1 MLNPASLFHRLFFVI
16 LGLAFVTG
24 PLNAATEVALLDV
37 RPDGRFEFDRI
48 EGFVGHFDPQWKR
61 VVQTRPTGPAAAEA
75 SDRAGRDF
83 RVQLRP
89 AGADTP
95 IALHQRVE
103 RLAPDSF
110 RLAYEAKH
118 PTGVPTRELYL
129 QLTIPLEVGAGR
141 TLLVDDRPHVLPM
154 EFAAARVLS
163 LGEASRRLVLPAA
176 TGTVTVE
183 GVFSLLVQDQRE
195 WRSDSYSVRLR
206 FAPSGDILHS
216 AGLEATLRHTP
227 YRSAPVSIREAV
239 NFGFSDEV
247 ADDRRGGWTDQG
259 PDNDL
264 RSLPAGPLHTSGIAF
279 DILDETANRGRG
291 AIVLAGPDRAY
302 LPRNATVRLPAEA
315 RDARHLYLLHASGWT
330 PPSDRPVGAVIV
342 RHADGGAE
350 TRHEILSGRDV
361 GNWWSPAVLPRA
373 AVGWTGET
381 PRSEVGLYVTRVP
394 LGNRPVRE
402 LVFESSGEGV
412 WMIAALS
419 VSPDD
424 IPLFTEVKPWTAAAG
439 RDWVEHRHEIEIEAG
454 SVFDFSAGLH
464 APAGKYGPIM
474 ITPEGR
480 FAFRD
485 RPDERVRFWG
495 VNLCFSAN
503 YPEKELADR
512 LAERLARSGY
522 NTIRIHHYDRRLQKA
537 GGDSWELDPEM
548 LDRLDYLFAA
558 MKRRGLYINLDLYT
572 SRAFS
577 EAEFTALGFEPGSV
591 RSDMHWRFKALM
603 PVSEL
608 AFETWSRFARNL
620 LTHRNPYTGLTWAE
634 DPALV
639 GVCPVNEDSP
649 SARVDNDPVVRRAYR
664 AAFEKWLAEPANR
677 AAAAGDREH
686 AFNRF
691 VYEAHIRHDARMR
704 EFLHGLGLAVP
715 LTGTNYRTVQGLTLV
730 REHYDYV
737 DMHQYWDH
745 PGFPRERFRLPFQ
758 FRQTSATR
766 FAAQTPRSLMPTRIP
781 GKPFS
786 VSEFNYVRPNRHR
799 AEGGVIMPAYAS
811 LQDWDALYNFEY
823 SQSRDRLDS
832 PGVDG
837 TFSIVSDP
845 IGMIADRVA
854 AALFLRGD
862 IAPARGEIGFA
873 VQTDTVF
880 TSRDRHFPDAF
891 SRLGLVTR
899 IGSRATDPASLL
911 AGHGLGAVVVDAEAH
926 RSDMGR
932 RVYPADSSLART
944 LQRDGVIPAGSVSD
958 DDRRFVSDTRQ
969 IELRSDE
976 GSMRVVTP
984 RSELFVLPP
993 QAVLA
998 GESVAVRNGGTFG
1011 AVAVV
1016 AVDGEPLASSAR
1028 LLVTHLTDALPTG
1041 MAFANT
1047 ERTLLEKVGE
1057 MPFLVRRGSV
1067 EITLRLGRG
1076 DYRAWAVSPTGARLA
1091 EVPLTRTPHG
1101 WRLLAETVTDEGTR
1115 FAYEIA
1121 RRE

>member
-1 MLNPASLFHRLFFVI
+1 MRLFRPLFPVL
-16 LGLAFVTG
+16 LGLALATG
-24 PLNAATEVALLDV
+24 ALNAAPEVALLDL
-37 RPDGRFEFDRI
+37 RPDGRFEFDRLG
-48 EGFVGHFDPQWKR
+48 GFVGHFDPQWKSTT
-61 VVQTRPTGPAAAEA
+61 QTRPINPAAAEA

-83 RVQLRP
+83 RLELRP
-89 AGADTP
+89 AGADAP

-103 RLAPDSF
+103 RLSPDSF
-110 RLAYEAKH
+110 RLAYEATH

-129 QLTIPLEVGAGR
+129 QLTLPLEIAAGR
-141 TLLVDDRPHVLPM
+141 TLLVNDKPHVLPV
-154 EFAAARVLS
+154 EFAGPRVLS

-183 GVFSLLVQDQRE
+183 GVFSLLVQDQRQ
-195 WRSDSYSVRLR
+195 WRADAYSVRLR
-206 FAPSGDILHS
+206 FAPSGDILHA
-216 AGLEATLRHTP
+216 AGLEATVRHTP
-227 YRSAPVSIREAV
+227 YRSTPLSIREAA

-247 ADDRRGGWTDQG
+247 AGDRRGGWTDQG

-264 RSLPAGPLHTSGIAF
+264 RSLPSGRLQAAGIAF

-291 AIVLAGPDRAY
+291 AIVLAGPDRDF
-302 LPRNATVRLPAEA
+302 LPRSATVRLPADA
-315 RDARHLYLLHASGWT
+315 RDALHLYLLHASGWT
-330 PPSDRPVGAVIV
+330 PPSDRPVGAVVV

-419 VSPDD
+419 ASPDD
-424 IPLFTEVKPWTAAAG
+424 IPLFTETKPWIATAG
-439 RDWVEHRHEIEIEAG
+439 RDWVEHRHEIEIEPG
-454 SVFDFSAGLH
+454 SIFDFSAGLH
-464 APAGKYGPIM
+464 APAGKHGPLI

-512 LAERLARSGY
+512 LADRLARSGY

-537 GGDSWELDPEM
+537 GGDSWELDPEK

-591 RSDMHWRFKALM
+591 QRDMHWRFKALM
-603 PVSEL
+603 PVSEG
-608 AFETWSRFARNL
+608 AFDTWSRFARNL
-620 LTHRNPYTGLTWAE
+620 LTHRNPHTGLTWAE

-649 SARVDNDPVVRRAYR
+649 SARIDNDPVVRRAYR
-664 AAFEKWLAEPANR
+664 AAFENWLAEPANR
-677 AAAAGDREH
+677 AAAAGDREQ

-691 VYEAHIRHDARMR
+691 VHEVHIRHDARMR
-704 EFLHGLGLAVP
+704 EFLRGLGLAAP
-715 LTGTNYRTVQGLTLV
+715 LTGSNHRGGQGLALV

-737 DMHQYWDH
+737 DNHQYWDH
-745 PGFPRERFRLPFQ
+745 PSFPRERFRLPFQ
-758 FRQTSATR
+758 FRQTSAVR
-766 FAAQTPRSLMPTRIP
+766 FAAQTPRGVMATRIP

-823 SQSRDRLDS
+823 SQSDERLAT

-837 TFSIVSDP
+837 TFSLVSDP

-873 VQTDTVF
+873 VQADTVF
-880 TSRDRHFPDAF
+880 SSRDRHFPDAF
-891 SRLGLVTR
+891 TRLGLVTR
-899 IGSRATDPASLL
+899 IGARAAAPADLL
-911 AGHGLGAVVVDAEAH
+911 ARPGVGAAVVVAEAH
-926 RSDMGR
+926 HPDLGR
-932 RVYPADSSLART
+932 RVYPADSSLARA
-944 LQRDGVIPAGSVSD
+944 LQRDGVIPAGSVSA

-993 QAVLA
+993 RTTLA
-998 GESVAVRNGGTFG
+998 GERAAVGNGGEFC

-1041 MAFANT
+1041 MAFAGP
-1047 ERTLLEKVGE
+1047 ERTLLEKVGA
-1057 MPFLVRRGSV
+1057 MPHLVRRGSA
-1067 EITLRLGRG
+1067 EITLRLGAG
-1076 DYRAWAVSPTGARLA
+1076 DYRAWAVSPTGARLG
-1091 EVPLTRTPHG
+1091 EVPLTSTPHG
-1101 WRLLAETVTDEGTR
+1101 WRLLAETVAADGTTR
-1115 FAYEIA
+1115 LAYEIA